1 MSAFFERLRRVAP
14 LRLLLL
20 GFPVLIGFGLT
31 MAFHHEYR
39 KGRLFAYS
47 PVVDVVVTLLL
58 CAALT
63 GLYAL
68 LVRWLERR
76 WPQELALAPGSRWAG
91 LGLLAGFGMF
101 SAVYAVFALLGLLD
115 FQGLDPQAALGPIL
129 LLSVVAGIG
138 EELLF
143 RGVLFRVV
151 EDSLGTTVA
160 VIVSAAFFGLAHAGN
175 PNATLLSS
183 VAIAL
188 EAGVM
193 LALAFAW
200 TRNLWFV
207 MGLHAAWNFTEG
219 GLYGAPV
226 SGISEHGLLRIAV
239 DPHAPQWLTGGAF
252 GPEASVVALAVCM
265 AAALLFL
272 RAALQRGQWKRRS
285 LRLILSS

>member
-1 MSAFFERLRRVAP
+1 MSAFFDRLRRVAP

-20 GFPVLIGFGLT
+20 GFPVLLGFGLT
-31 MAFHHEYR
+31 MAFHFEYR

-47 PVVDVVVTLLL
+47 PVADVLITLLL
-58 CAALT
+58 CVALM

-76 WPQELALAPGSRWAG
+76 WPQELALAQGRRWLG
-91 LGLLAGFGMF
+91 LGLLAGFVMF
-101 SAVYAVFALLGLLD
+101 SAVYAVFALLGLLH
-115 FQGLDPQAALGPIL
+115 FQGLDPQATLAPL
-129 LLSVVAGIG
+129 LLMSVVAGIG
-138 EELLF
+138 EELIF
-143 RGVLFRVV
+143 RGVLFRVT
-151 EDSLGTTVA
+151 EESLGTLGAIV
-160 VIVSAAFFGLAHAGN
+160 VSAAFFGLAHAGN

-183 VAIAL
+183 AAIAL

-193 LALAFAW
+193 LALAYAW

-226 SGISEHGLLRIAV
+226 SGLSEHGLLRIEVAK
-239 DPHAPQWLTGGAF
+239 DAPEWLTGGAF
-252 GPEASVVALAVCM
+252 GPEASVVALAVCL

-272 RAALQRGQWKRRS
+272 RAALRRGQWQRRS
-285 LRLILSS
+285 LRLMLA